1 MNGTDLLRVCP
12 VRHPGA
18 AVTLPPRLFGSI
30 GYYGIMAQYPVAL
43 INPAVRYDKNTKSV
57 HRYDI
62 VDTRGRLSLT
72 VPVSR
77 PSGAHRWCDVT
88 VSAHGRWWDVQRT
101 ALESAYGRTPFFEFY
116 IDRLLPLFAERPL
129 SGPESITDL
138 CIRADGIIRD
148 ILALPT
154 AVAYDSRGLSPDFTQ
169 VDLRR
174 DIDSHASDITGGCR
188 YWQVRADSLG
198 FTPGLS
204 ILDAIFNLGPEASL
218 LLASLPAGGNNP

>member
-1 MNGTDLLRVCP
+1 MINP
-12 VRHPGA
+12 VRHSGS
-18 AVTLPPRLFGSI
+18 AVLLPPRLFAAV
-30 GYYGIMAQYPVAL
+30 GYYAVMAQYPSA
-43 INPAVRYDKNTKSV
+43 IIDIGTRYDKNTKSV

-77 PSGAHRWCDVT
+77 PSGTHRWCDVT
-88 VSAHGRWWDVQRT
+88 VSAHGRWWEVQRT

-116 IDRLLPLFAERPL
+116 IDRLLPLFAARPL
-129 SGPESITDL
+129 PAPETITDL
-138 CIRADGIIRD
+138 CLRADAIVRD

-154 AVAYDSRGLSPDFTQ
+154 AVTTDIDAVAPAVAIADY
-169 VDLRR
+169 RR
-174 DIDSHASDITGGCR
+174 DIDSRAAEMVRDCR

-198 FTPGLS
+198 FAAGLS

-218 LLASLPAGGNNP
+218 LLASLPADDSIPMPTPA